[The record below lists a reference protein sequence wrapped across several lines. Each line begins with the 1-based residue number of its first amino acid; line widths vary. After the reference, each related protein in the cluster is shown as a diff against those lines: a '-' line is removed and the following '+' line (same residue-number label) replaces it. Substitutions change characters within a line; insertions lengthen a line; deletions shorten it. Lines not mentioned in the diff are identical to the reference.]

1 MPKAAGR
8 RARDSGDMGTLRLT
22 KRDVSAMV
30 GHWLA
35 TPVGGFLGSFYG
47 SDLKSVLQNPMGAG
61 VADGQIAKLRVDV
74 PLINQLPA
82 GTVNVYAY
90 DADIDKKG
98 LVFDIGGELLDVDG
112 DQFAPQ
118 VSVPTQDAAP
128 NLLDT
133 VNESAADR
141 LHTTIHVTLPYPG
154 YW

>member
-1 MPKAAGR
+1 
-8 RARDSGDMGTLRLT
+8 MGTLRIT
-22 KRDVSAMV
+22 KRDVSGMV

-35 TPVGGFLGSFYG
+35 TPVGAYLGSFYG

-61 VADGQIAKLRVDV
+61 VVDGQIAKLRVDV
-74 PLINQLPA
+74 PLVNQLPA
-82 GTVNVYAY
+82 GSVNVYAY
-90 DADIDKKG
+90 DADIDKKA

-118 VSVPTQDAAP
+118 VAEPVQETQK

-133 VNESAADR
+133 VNESSANA